1 MRTFHINEVTLV
13 AFFLVCFYL
22 ACFQVSSVRHV
33 ESFDHAIQ
41 CCHLQRSYLRTVGL
55 PQKKVSQ
62 KVLSSLSF
70 GGFHVSISFPAL
82 GYVHRCE
89 LACLYMVY
97 VLVGVPIVVRRCND
111 PSNS

>member
-1 MRTFHINEVTLV
+1 ML
-13 AFFLVCFYL
+13 
-22 ACFQVSSVRHV
+22 SSTKVIL
-33 ESFDHAIQ
+33 ENCGTA
-41 CCHLQRSYLRTVGL
+41 T
-55 PQKKVSQ
+55 KKVSQ

-89 LACLYMVY
+89 VACLYMVY